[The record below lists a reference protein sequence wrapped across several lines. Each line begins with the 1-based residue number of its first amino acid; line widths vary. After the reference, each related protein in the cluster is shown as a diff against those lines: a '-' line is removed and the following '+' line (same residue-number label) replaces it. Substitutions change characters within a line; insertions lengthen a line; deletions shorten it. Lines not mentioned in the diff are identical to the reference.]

1 MLLAAVGTI
10 YDVYVVFKTEREEK
24 NKQHNNI
31 SGNGEKTGISNGG
44 YIDSDIVV
52 TYLAQAAVG
61 MANLENA
68 GKLVLGT
75 DLTNQSHV
83 WQL

>member
-1 MLLAAVGTI
+1 MYLKSFIILHL
-10 YDVYVVFKTEREEK
+10 D
-24 NKQHNNI
+24 
-31 SGNGEKTGISNGG
+31 
-44 YIDSDIVV
+44 
-52 TYLAQAAVG
+52 LAQAAVG